1 MAIRGGNTTVA
12 KGGESEARERET
24 EARGER
30 DMTGERLGSTGL
42 DLTLPILWV
51 PLISGIL
58 EIERTPPIL
67 MF

>member
-12 KGGESEARERET
+12 KGGESEARERE
-24 EARGER
+24 RQRPGER
-30 DMTGERLGSTGL
+30 DMTGEILGSTRL

-58 EIERTPPIL
+58 EIERPPPIL